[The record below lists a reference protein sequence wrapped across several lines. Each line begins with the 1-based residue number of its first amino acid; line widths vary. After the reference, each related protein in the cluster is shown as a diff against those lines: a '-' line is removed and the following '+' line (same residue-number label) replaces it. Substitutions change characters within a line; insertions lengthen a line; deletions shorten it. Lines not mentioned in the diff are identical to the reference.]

1 LLRRDRLFAVAAVSI
16 LAVGLGA
23 AVAVLS
29 IADVVFFR
37 PVPHPNPEG
46 LFEIVLEA
54 RSTEGTVERT
64 SPSIGE
70 VRHWVSTT
78 HAFSHLAAWQFG
90 TALVIDDGQRQER
103 VSAFNIRQVTERYF
117 DMLGVGP
124 HVGRTFTIAD
134 MADGAEHV
142 VMLGHGYWQRRY
154 GGDPGA
160 VGRLITLQRERT
172 RIVGVLPA
180 GFYDGE
186 RLTDSVE
193 LWLPLRRSRF
203 GQFGRD
209 TSLYV
214 TGRLRPGGDVT
225 AAARELTEATNRLS
239 EETGALPPAAAH
251 LTPFAEAA
259 RLHVNFWNLG
269 LLSWAVAMI
278 LALGCVNIASLLL
291 ARSIVRS
298 KELMI
303 RTSLGATRFR
313 LFRLMLAES
322 LLLSV
327 LGGAL
332 GVVLAW
338 FSVNLIVANVVALL
352 PVNTEAVLGWRVLAL
367 AAGLAI
373 MVGALVG
380 WVPALRLARVNGAGL
395 IHSDRMPVTQLSG
408 RTGRWLVGIQVALA
422 IVLLNCAGVML
433 RSVMGL
439 LTTDPGFDPDRSVIV
454 RVSAIDPAIAEKTA
468 QYLPALL
475 QSVRDLPHVEAA
487 GVVDRTSGGYMRQTA
502 SAGGRTVPVSVRRVV
517 PGFFEALGVPLRRG
531 RLPVAPDL
539 APDAPRAVISE
550 ALAND
555 LFPGRSAV
563 GDLVQVGGVRPE
575 IVGVVDD
582 VNFAAPYGSAQPEV
596 YLVTGQA
603 YAGYGPALIVRP
615 RGGSLTLAEN
625 IRKQV
630 DAVAPGLIV
639 DGVQT
644 FREHLWSFDAVGVR
658 RQQTTM
664 LVVFAGVA
672 LLLALVGVFGIT
684 LNVVARRAP
693 EVAVRLALGETPAGA
708 VRLVVTDTMKGV
720 GAGVFMGF
728 AATIPAS
735 RLVEGLLFQVSPVD
749 APTLAAV
756 AAAMATAAL
765 AAAWLPSRQMSRMA
779 PGAILKAE

>member
-1 LLRRDRLFAVAAVSI
+1 
-16 LAVGLGA
+16 
-23 AVAVLS
+23 
-29 IADVVFFR
+29 
-37 PVPHPNPEG
+37 
-46 LFEIVLEA
+46 
-54 RSTEGTVERT
+54 
-64 SPSIGE
+64 
-70 VRHWVSTT
+70 
-78 HAFSHLAAWQFG
+78 
-90 TALVIDDGQRQER
+90 
-103 VSAFNIRQVTERYF
+103 
-117 DMLGVGP
+117 
-124 HVGRTFTIAD
+124 
-134 MADGAEHV
+134 
-142 VMLGHGYWQRRY
+142 
-154 GGDPGA
+154 
-160 VGRLITLQRERT
+160 
-172 RIVGVLPA
+172 
-180 GFYDGE
+180 
-186 RLTDSVE
+186 
-193 LWLPLRRSRF
+193 
-203 GQFGRD
+203 
-209 TSLYV
+209 
-214 TGRLRPGGDVT
+214 
-225 AAARELTEATNRLS
+225 
-239 EETGALPPAAAH
+239 
-251 LTPFAEAA
+251 
-259 RLHVNFWNLG
+259 
-269 LLSWAVAMI
+269 
-278 LALGCVNIASLLL
+278 
-291 ARSIVRS
+291 
-298 KELMI
+298 
-303 RTSLGATRFR
+303 
-313 LFRLMLAES
+313 
-322 LLLSV
+322 
-327 LGGAL
+327 
-332 GVVLAW
+332 VLAW

-563 GDLVQVGGVRPE
+563 GDLVQVGRVRPE
-575 IVGVVDD
+575 IVGVVGD

-603 YAGYGPALIVRP
+603 YAGYSPALIVRP
-615 RGGSLTLAEN
+615 RGASPTLAED
-625 IRKQV
+625 IRRQM

-639 DGVQT
+639 DDVQT
-644 FREHLWSFDAVGVR
+644 FREHLWSFEAVGIR

-664 LVVFAGVA
+664 LGVLAGVA
-672 LLLALVGVFGIT
+672 LLLALVGVFGMT
-684 LNVVARRAP
+684 VNMAARRTP
-693 EVAVRLALGETPAGA
+693 ELAVRLALGETPAGA
-708 VRLVVTDTMKGV
+708 VRLVVVGTMKGV
-720 GAGVFMGF
+720 AAGVLVGF

-735 RLVEGLLFQVSPVD
+735 RLVEGLLFQVSAMEATTVG
-749 APTLAAV
+749 AV
-756 AAAMATAAL
+756 SVAMAAAAL
-765 AAAWLPSRQMSRMA
+765 VAAWLPSRYVSRMEPSA
-779 PGAILKAE
+779 VLRAE